1 MKKDNIFKKFL
12 TVTVLLVC
20 SFLLFSGVVL
30 AKNNTEKSLKAIQ
43 EEKID
48 ETMII
53 NKIEEEITKFLSRN
67 K

>member
-1 MKKDNIFKKFL
+1 MKKDKIFKKFL
-12 TVTVLLVC
+12 TVTVLFVS

-43 EEKID
+43 EEIID

-53 NKIEEEITKFLSRN
+53 NKIEEEITKIISQN

>member
-53 NKIEEEITKFLSRN
+53 NIIEEEITKFLSRN

>member
-1 MKKDNIFKKFL
+1 MKKDKIFKKFL

-43 EEKID
+43 EEIID

-53 NKIEEEITKFLSRN
+53 NKIEEEITKIISQN